1 MVLSEHFDQ
10 SEFELDGALPETCVS
25 VFQKLCS
32 SLLEPIRSQFNL
44 PITVTSGY
52 RSPAANAAAHGVPNS
67 EHVASADTCAA
78 DWYIVGQDMR
88 AVFDWIRLSSGLRW
102 GQVILE
108 HGTHNDII
116 HLSVNP
122 RLQRDALE
130 GATANR
136 TGYQRWAVS
145 PLES

>member
-1 MVLSEHFDQ
+1 MSLSEHFEQ
-10 SEFELDGALPETCVS
+10 SEFEPDGPMPAECVPAFVVLCAVLET
-25 VFQKLCS
+25 
-32 SLLEPIRSQFNL
+32 IRSQFNL

-67 EHVASADTCAA
+67 EHVASADTCAG

-130 GATANR
+130 GATANK